1 MSFYSLPSRIIRKVC
16 LTGLVA
22 EYLLS
27 MREILGSIPR
37 TAKNL
42 GKGLYVKL
50 VLSSDQSNCHN
61 YA

>member
-1 MSFYSLPSRIIRKVC
+1 MSFYSLPSRIIKKVC

-27 MREILGSIPR
+27 MHEILGSIPR

-42 GKGLYVKL
+42 GKGLSVKL